1 MLCNRGGYK
10 MYELDFSK
18 PQHVHFIGIGGISMS
33 ALAELLLSRNFKVS
47 GSDGSASA
55 LTAHLESL
63 GARISIG
70 QSASN
75 IEDDTDVVVYTAA
88 IHPDNP
94 EYAEAVRRGLPMM
107 SRAALLG
114 QLMKQYEL
122 PLAVAGTHG
131 KTTTTSMV
139 SEILMHCDTDPTL
152 LVGGILDSIG
162 GNLRKGSDKYF
173 VAEACEYTNSYLEFF
188 PKVSIIL
195 NIEEDHLD
203 FFKDLEDI
211 RNSFRR
217 FADLLPEDG
226 TLIINSDIE
235 RLDEFLSGLKCRVI
249 TFGHAASSDYH
260 AEDIG
265 YDSSG
270 HPFYT
275 LCHGNEKFKVSLGV
289 VGEHN
294 VYNSLAAI
302 AAAELFG
309 LDRVKTLEA
318 LKDFSGTERRFEIKG
333 NIGGIKIIDDYAHHP
348 SEIASTLK
356 AMEKYPHNKLWCIF
370 QPHTYTRTKAFLH
383 EFAAALKAADTV
395 ILADIY
401 AARETDTL
409 GVSSKDIAELINAA
423 GGNALYF
430 SYFDDIEN
438 YLLQHA
444 SDGDVILTMGAGDVY
459 KIGEH
464 LLGK

>member
-1 MLCNRGGYK
+1 
-10 MYELDFSK
+10 MYDIDFSH

-33 ALAELLLSRNFKVS
+33 ALAELLLNRKFKVS

-63 GARISIG
+63 GAHITIG

-94 EYAEAVRRGLPMM
+94 EYAEAVRRGIPML
-107 SRAALLG
+107 SRATLLG

-122 PLAVAGTHG
+122 PIAIAGTHG

-152 LVGGILDSIG
+152 LVGGILGSIG
-162 GNLRKGSDKYF
+162 GNLRVGSDKYF

-188 PKVSIIL
+188 PKVSVIL

-211 RNSFRR
+211 RRSFRA
-217 FADLLPEDG
+217 FAELLPEDG
-226 TLIINSDIE
+226 TLIINSDID
-235 RLDEFLSGLKCRVI
+235 RVDEFVSGLKCRVV
-249 TFGHAASSDYH
+249 TFGHSASSDYH

-265 YDSSG
+265 YESTG

-275 LCHGNEKFKVSLGV
+275 LCHGDEKYKVTLGV

-294 VYNSLAAI
+294 VYNSLAAV
-302 AAAELFG
+302 AVADLFG
-309 LDRVKTLEA
+309 LERNGMLDA
-318 LKDFSGTERRFEIKG
+318 LKAFTGTGRRFEIKG

-356 AMEKYPHNKLWCIF
+356 AMEKYPHDKLWCVF
-370 QPHTYTRTKAFLH
+370 QPHTYTRTKAFLND
-383 EFAAALKAADTV
+383 FAAALKAADTV
-395 ILADIY
+395 LLADIY

-409 GVSSKDIAELINAA
+409 GVSSKNIADLINAA

-444 SDGDVILTMGAGDVY
+444 SEGDVILTMGAGDVY
-459 KIGEH
+459 KIGDH